1 MNTERGID
9 SSGMT
14 RRKFL
19 YTVGGAAL
27 SAGLIGSV
35 IGCSKKKNIVRL
47 KSPLSTIGCT
57 EPTALADKLGYYK
70 DEGIE
75 VEFINVV
82 SLVDSLLS
90 SSVDFTA
97 WGTPSFVVAVSK
109 GLPVR
114 WVAGLHQGGHAV
126 ITHKDSGIN
135 GFKDLLGKRIAVYP
149 TGAGPA
155 DISFKLTLLD
165 RGYDPNKDV
174 TLVPVD
180 PAMIALAVRQRT
192 VDAGCVCPHG
202 PQMAIVQGWGK
213 PVLSDWEGTLFP
225 GRGLQCGGL
234 VFLEKFAKETPEA
247 AAGVKRAYLRA
258 IDFINQSPQ
267 EAAKI
272 MADDMTHGSGAH
284 AGHDDGG
291 HQDMVPVMELVLK
304 HAKYTPMTDVKTVQA
319 YADLMFKTGMVKSQV
334 DMEKEIPKE
343 YRG

>member
-1 MNTERGID
+1 MSKENREEASRI
-9 SSGMT
+9 S

-19 YTVGGAAL
+19 YTAGAAVATAAL
-27 SAGLIGSV
+27 VGTGV
-35 IGCSKKKNIVRL
+35 GCNSKKTDLVKL

-57 EPTALADKLGYYK
+57 EPTALADRLGYYK
-70 DEGIE
+70 EEGIE
-75 VEFINVV
+75 VEFTNVV

-97 WGTPSFVVAVSK
+97 WGTPSFVVAVAK
-109 GLPVR
+109 GLPVQ

-135 GFKDLLGKRIAVYP
+135 TFKDLLGKRIAVYP
-149 TGAGPA
+149 TGVGPA

-180 PAMIALAVRQRT
+180 PATIALSVRQRT

-213 PVLSDWEGTLFP
+213 PVLADWEGTLFP
-225 GRGLQCGGL
+225 GHGLQCGGL
-234 VFLEKFAKETPEA
+234 VFLEKFAKEKPEA

-258 IDFINQSPQ
+258 IDFINQKPQ
-267 EAAKI
+267 EAAKL
-272 MADDMTHGSGAH
+272 MAEDMTHHGGA
-284 AGHDDGG
+284 
-291 HQDMVPVMELVLK
+291 HQDMVPVMDLVLK
-304 HAKYTPMTDVKTVQA
+304 HAKYTPMTDLKTLQA
-319 YADLMFKTGMVKSQV
+319 YADLMFKTGMVKTQLE
-334 DMEKEIPKE
+334 MAKYIPQE
-343 YRG
+343 YQG